1 VSLNQQILTLFVLA
15 IPVAC
20 VAWTLTHE
28 AVFREVQEFCKVQCK
43 SGGWL
48 KRKFFYL
55 LTCEY
60 CLSHYVTALLL
71 AITRFTLVFPDWR
84 GYVISLFSLVWIAN
98 QYISIYDRLRL
109 DIKHEHISIS
119 TQQQHVKSIED
130 QPRKSA

>member
-1 VSLNQQILTLFVLA
+1 
-15 IPVAC
+15 VAC
-20 VAWTLTHE
+20 IAWTFTHE
-28 AVFREVQEFCKVQCK
+28 AVLRELQEFCKVQSK
-43 SGGWL
+43 TGSWL

-55 LTCEY
+55 FTCEY

-71 AITRFTLVFPDWR
+71 VITRFKLVLPDWR

-119 TQQQHVKSIED
+119 TQQEQVKSIED
-130 QPRKSA
+130 RPGRAA